1 MKSQMREM
9 RDKCGKSL
17 MRVHRET
24 KIPYQT
30 LQRWE
35 YGEMP
40 KARLE
45 YAVLVAKSLNCNV
58 EDLVKED

>member
-35 YGEMP
+35 KGEMP

-45 YAVLVAKSLNCNV
+45 YAVRVARALNCSV
-58 EDLVKED
+58 EELVKED